1 MKKPIFNPEDEVPS
15 FDLCLKL
22 KKLGYPQEGGGWY
35 WEELP
40 DDVCLQSNPK
50 QRWILSY
57 LSSSQIIAMED
68 GEVYRM
74 SSLYARETKPLVKA
88 PSGSEIERWLPS
100 MTLMWRLPDGRF
112 CCCGEF
118 EVVVG
123 DTEPNA
129 RARMLVQLR
138 LREKWIFKQG
148 GVLTARLTNK
158 HETVGV

>member
-1 MKKPIFNPEDEVPS
+1 MEKPIFNPEDEVPS

-88 PSGSEIERWLPS
+88 PSSREIERWLPS
-100 MTLMWRLPDGRF
+100 MTDTRRLPDGRY
-112 CCCGEF
+112 CCCGKF
-118 EVVVG
+118 KVVG

-129 RARMLVQLR
+129 RVEMLIQLR
-138 LREKWIFKQG
+138 IKGIVDFKQMTNQVQE
-148 GVLTARLTNK
+148 VLRDEQSAY
-158 HETVGV
+158 

>member
-1 MKKPIFNPEDEVPS
+1 MEKFIFNPEDEVPS

-57 LSSSQIIAMED
+57 LNPSQIMVRED
-68 GEVYRM
+68 GEVYRL
-74 SSLYARETKPLVKA
+74 SSLYVREAKPLVKA
-88 PSGSEIERWLPS
+88 PSGREIERCFPS
-100 MTLMWRLPDGRF
+100 MTNTWRLPDGRY
-112 CCCGEF
+112 CCCGKLK
-118 EVVVG
+118 VIG

-129 RARMLVQLR
+129 RVKMLIQLWIKGVVDFKRM
-138 LREKWIFKQG
+138 
-148 GVLTARLTNK
+148 TNQ
-158 HETVGV
+158 VRI